1 LENKACQKCGD
12 RNLDEPFLDNVVK
25 KKQPSA
31 ALCTSHL
38 LRAQAI
44 CCAVHMDGSFQDI
57 SSVRLAYHPPASSTF
72 LSEQTSNQPAVL
84 FSQNK
89 SASAT
94 SQTNKLSV
102 ILIHRATFCTL
113 AADNCI
119 AVMQLGLLGYTFALL

>member
-1 LENKACQKCGD
+1 
-12 RNLDEPFLDNVVK
+12 
-25 KKQPSA
+25 
-31 ALCTSHL
+31 
-38 LRAQAI
+38 
-44 CCAVHMDGSFQDI
+44 MDGSFQDI
-57 SSVRLAYHPPASSTF
+57 SSVRLAYQPPASSTF

-94 SQTNKLSV
+94 SQTNKLIV

-113 AADNCI
+113 AAYNCI

>member
-1 LENKACQKCGD
+1 
-12 RNLDEPFLDNVVK
+12 
-25 KKQPSA
+25 
-31 ALCTSHL
+31 
-38 LRAQAI
+38 
-44 CCAVHMDGSFQDI
+44 MDGSFQDI
-57 SSVRLAYHPPASSTF
+57 SSVRLAYQPPASSTF